1 MHTSHKEGAKVIF
14 LRNAGPPA
22 STKPIVRIAGNTPGT
37 RKFEAESPNP
47 VVQNLRFSGL
57 DQYTGWGR
65 MNIHHSTN
73 IVIPDAT
80 KMINADRIKWSGSGC
95 GFKSK
100 CIVD

>member
-1 MHTSHKEGAKVIF
+1 
-14 LRNAGPPA
+14 
-22 STKPIVRIAGNTPGT
+22 
-37 RKFEAESPNP
+37 
-47 VVQNLRFSGL
+47 
-57 DQYTGWGR
+57 